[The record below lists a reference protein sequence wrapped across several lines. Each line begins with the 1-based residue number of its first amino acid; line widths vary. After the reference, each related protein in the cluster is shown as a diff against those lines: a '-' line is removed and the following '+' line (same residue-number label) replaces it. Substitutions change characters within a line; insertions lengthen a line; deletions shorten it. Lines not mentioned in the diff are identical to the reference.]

1 MRLID
6 NKILDPKNDYVFK
19 RIFGHIGNEEITKDL
34 LSAILGREITS
45 VELDNNPILE
55 KDLSDSKV
63 GVLDIKA
70 KIDKKIDCD
79 IEMQIVDKNNMEDRL
94 LYYWSSMYY
103 NTVKSGEDYLK
114 SRKVI
119 IILISNYNLKSTE
132 KINSY
137 ISKWKISN
145 DKNVNISLTDKLEFY
160 ILELPKFEKYKD
172 KENNF
177 QIEKWVNFIKNP
189 EDDKMNENDEAIKK
203 ARKVLNDISQDKY
216 EREMAELRLKY
227 IMEMK
232 SQEQY
237 GYDKGVEFGIG
248 QGLEQGFKKGIEQG
262 IEQGIKKGV
271 EQGIEHGI
279 TKNKIETAKKMKS
292 QNLDITLIVSITG
305 LTKEEI
311 EKL

>member
-1 MRLID
+1 MKTNWQRRLKLIE
-6 NKILDPKNDYVFK
+6 NTILDPKNDYVFK
-19 RIFGHIGNEEITKDL
+19 RIFGHVGNEEITKDL
-34 LSAILGREITS
+34 LSAILGKEITY

-63 GVLDIKA
+63 GILDIKA
-70 KIDKKIDCD
+70 KIDERIDVD

-119 IILISNYNLKSTE
+119 IILISNYNLKSIE
-132 KINSY
+132 NIDSY
-137 ISKWKISN
+137 ISKWRILN
-145 DKNVNISLTDKLEFY
+145 DKNVNISLTDKLEFC
-160 ILELPKFEKYKD
+160 IIELPKFEKYKD

-177 QIEKWVNFIKNP
+177 QIEKWVNFIRNP
-189 EDDKMNENDEAIKK
+189 EDEKMDETDKAIEK
-203 ARKVLNDISQDKY
+203 ARKVLKEISQDKH
-216 EREMAELRLKY
+216 EREMADLRLKY

-237 GYDKGVEFGIG
+237 GYEKGVK
-248 QGLEQGFKKGIEQG
+248 Q
-262 IEQGIKKGV
+262 
-271 EQGIEHGI
+271 
-279 TKNKIETAKKMKS
+279 NKIEMAKKMKS
-292 QNLDITLIVSITG
+292 QNYDINEIIFITE

-311 EKL
+311 ENL

>member
-1 MRLID
+1 M
-6 NKILDPKNDYVFK
+6 DPKNDYVFK
-19 RIFGHIGNEEITKDL
+19 RIFGHVGNEEITKDL
-34 LSAILGREITS
+34 LSAILGKEITY

-63 GVLDIKA
+63 GILDIKA
-70 KIDKKIDCD
+70 KIDKRIDVD

-132 KINSY
+132 NIDSY
-137 ISKWKISN
+137 ILKWRILN
-145 DKNVNISLTDKLEFY
+145 DKNVNISLTDKLEFC
-160 ILELPKFEKYKD
+160 IIELPKFEKYKD

-177 QIEKWVNFIKNP
+177 QIEKWVNFIRNP
-189 EDDKMNENDEAIKK
+189 EDETMDKNDEAIQK
-203 ARKVLNDISQDKY
+203 AKNVLKEISQDKY

-237 GYDKGVEFGIG
+237 GYEKGY
-248 QGLEQGFKKGIEQG
+248 EQ
-262 IEQGIKKGV
+262 
-271 EQGIEHGI
+271 
-279 TKNKIETAKKMKS
+279 NKIETARKMKA
-292 QNLDITLIVSITG
+292 QKLDIDLIISITG

-311 EKL
+311 EKI

>member
-70 KIDKKIDCD
+70 KIDKKIDVD

-103 NTVKSGEDYLK
+103 NTVKSGENYLK

-119 IILISNYNLKSTE
+119 IILISNYNLNST
-132 KINSY
+132 KNIDSY
-137 ISKWKISN
+137 ISKWKILN

-160 ILELPKFEKYKD
+160 IIELSKFEKYKN

-189 EDDKMNENDEAIKK
+189 EDDRMNKNDETVKK

-237 GYDKGVEFGIG
+237 GYDKGAEQTKVEI
-248 QGLEQGFKKGIEQG
+248 
-262 IEQGIKKGV
+262 
-271 EQGIEHGI
+271 
-279 TKNKIETAKKMKS
+279 AKKMKTE
-292 QNLDITLIVSITG
+292 NLDNNLIASITG
-305 LTKEEI
+305 LTNEEI